1 MRRSKVKINTA
12 LVTSNAAHG
21 SVDVVGGALE
31 KRGIDD

>member
-1 MRRSKVKINTA
+1 MRRPKGQDQYRP
-12 LVTSNAAHG
+12 VTSNAAHG